1 MQIIKVTLI
10 GNKDQGRGVAMAY
23 YLPILK
29 IKNLEQGEL
38 CPQDLEVDFN
48 DVSLGLWDM
57 SLKFFEKQGE
67 EKVCLMWIPFQ

>member
-1 MQIIKVTLI
+1 MTLI

-48 DVSLGLWDM
+48 DVSLGL
-57 SLKFFEKQGE
+57 
-67 EKVCLMWIPFQ
+67 